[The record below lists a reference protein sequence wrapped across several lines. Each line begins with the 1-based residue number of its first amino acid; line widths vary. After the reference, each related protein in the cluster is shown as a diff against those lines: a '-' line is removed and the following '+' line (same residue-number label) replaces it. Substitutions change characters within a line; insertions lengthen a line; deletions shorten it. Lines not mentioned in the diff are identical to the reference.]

1 MTLWSLVDFL
11 PLWGWVVLV
20 VGSVL
25 GWWGIRRLLA
35 TPDVTSGREQYES
48 NGMGDS
54 VRSRL
59 SESDVPI
66 ERIDKRDP
74 NGTVVPSLHEDVSC
88 MVIGQTGT
96 GKSTFVKARLERWD
110 FDGAVVAHALS
121 EASKINEFVKFF
133 EGRGQQVV
141 KISSRDST
149 HRWDPL
155 VDYGQSLRGL
165 ETLSRGLFK
174 TREAVETGWSD
185 PAQSLCTCALAV
197 TTVEEQD
204 FAAFPDVASRSPMR
218 LVKACED
225 LSIQGTKTITRP
237 LRDLGEEER
246 TAVHSTMLNQVRPLL
261 LSDIVD
267 EDLSRVSL
275 RKYLAE
281 PEGRIL
287 VCDNIRRDRHA
298 SPFWRLFLQ
307 SAIDISYGIDG
318 RQQFLLDEFDKLPKI
333 ENLPGLAS
341 AGRSAGVVGMLVA
354 QDVHQIESR
363 YDSMARSLW
372 TNCPNRAAFRIGDME
387 TAELVLSGIGRHEM
401 ERQSLSEGTD
411 PTDQRISKTIAVQ
424 QPLVSGELMGLD
436 VGEAL
441 IQSRDGW
448 WLGKLGEPNTS
459 TTEDPNQPAL
469 EAGEETVTSAAD
481 RFRRFSQRLNN
492 GEP

>member
-1 MTLWSLVDFL
+1 MQALLLLVDL
-11 PLWGWVVLV
+11 IPLWGWALVLGV
-20 VGSVL
+20 VL
-25 GWWGIRRLLA
+25 GWWGIRRLFA
-35 TPDVTSGREQYES
+35 TPEATSGRERYES

-59 SESDVPI
+59 SESDVPV

-74 NGTVVPSLHEDVSC
+74 EGSATPTLHDDVSC
-88 MVIGQTGT
+88 MVLGQTGN
-96 GKSTFVKARLERWD
+96 GKTTFVKGRLSRWD
-110 FDGAVVAHALS
+110 FDGAVIAHALS
-121 EASKINEFVKFF
+121 EASQTNEFVEFF
-133 EGRGQQVV
+133 EGRGQQIV

-155 VDYGQSLRGL
+155 VDFGQSLRGL

-197 TTVEEQD
+197 TTVEEKD
-204 FAAFPDVASRSPMR
+204 FAAFPDVAARSPMR
-218 LVKACED
+218 LVTACED
-225 LSIQGTKTITRP
+225 LSISGTKTITRP
-237 LRDLGEEER
+237 LRDLGDEER
-246 TAVHSTMLNQVRPLL
+246 TAVHSTMLNQIRPLL

-267 EDLSRVSL
+267 EDLPRVSL

-307 SAIDISYGIDG
+307 SAIDLSYGVDG
-318 RQQFLLDEFDKLPKI
+318 KQQFLLDEFDKLPRI

-354 QDVHQIESR
+354 QDIHQIEDR

-401 ERQSLSEGTD
+401 ERQSLSEGAD
-411 PTDQRISKTIAVQ
+411 PTDQRVSSTIAVQ
-424 QPLVSGELMGLD
+424 QPLVTGELMSLD

-448 WLGKLGEPNTS
+448 WLGKLEEPS
-459 TTEDPNQPAL
+459 TPTTKDEDQPQL
-469 EAGEETVTSAAD
+469 VAGAKGGTSATD
-481 RFRRFSQRLNN
+481 RFRRFTRRLNN
-492 GEP
+492 DKP

>member
-1 MTLWSLVDFL
+1 MVLLLFDRL
-11 PLWGWVVLV
+11 PLWMWGLCFGVA
-20 VGSVL
+20 L
-25 GWWGIRRLLA
+25 GWWLFRSRSPPQ
-35 TPDVTSGREQYES
+35 TTSGREQYEPT
-48 NGMGDS
+48 GM
-54 VRSRL
+54 
-59 SESDVPI
+59 SESIRSQLTDSDIPV

-74 NGTVVPSLHEDVSC
+74 AGPVTPSLDDDVSC
-88 MVIGQTGT
+88 MVLGQTGN
-96 GKSTFVKARLERWD
+96 GKTSFVKARLEQWD
-110 FDGAVVAHALS
+110 FEGAVIAHALS
-121 EASKINEFVKFF
+121 EASETNEFVDFF

-141 KISSRDST
+141 KISSREST

-165 ETLSRGLFK
+165 ETLSRGLFN
-174 TREAVETGWSD
+174 TRDAVETGWSD

-197 TTVEEQD
+197 TTVEEKD
-204 FAAFPDVASRSPMR
+204 FAAFPDVAARSPMR

-225 LSIQGTKTITRP
+225 LSISGTKTITRP
-237 LRDLGEEER
+237 LRDLGDEER
-246 TAVHSTMLNQVRPLL
+246 TAVHSTMLNQIRPLL

-267 EDLSRVSL
+267 EDLPRVSL

-307 SAIDISYGIDG
+307 SAIDLSYGIDG
-318 RQQFLLDEFDKLPKI
+318 RQQFLLDEFDKLPQI

-354 QDVHQIESR
+354 QDVHQIEDR
-363 YDSMARSLW
+363 YGEMARSLW
-372 TNCPNRAAFRIGDME
+372 TNCPNRVAFRLGEME

-401 ERQSLSEGTD
+401 QRQSLSTGSD

-424 QPLVSGELMGLD
+424 QPLVTGELMSLA

-448 WLGKLGEPNTS
+448 WLGKLEEPRTS
-459 TTEDPNQPAL
+459 TSMETGQPAL
-469 EAGEETVTSAAD
+469 EAGSKGGTSATD
-481 RFRRFSQRLNN
+481 RFQRFTRRLNN
-492 GEP
+492 DKP